1 MSCRPWRRAWRVG
14 RALALALA
22 LVVSGCV
29 GTTGHLAIAST
40 RDIDLQDV
48 LVDAPGPHAVGR
60 SCIDLIVV
68 VPTRMPNFGEAIE
81 QALRKS
87 GGHVL
92 TNVRIGY
99 EILYFPFVYG
109 VACYV
114 AEGDVQ

>member
-1 MSCRPWRRAWRVG
+1 MSCRSWRRGRRVRG
-14 RALALALA
+14 ALALALA
-22 LVVSGCV
+22 VVASGCV

-48 LVDAPGPHAVGR
+48 RVDAPGPHVVGR

-68 VPTRMPNFGEAIE
+68 VPTRMPNFGEAIGR
-81 QALRKS
+81 ALRES

-114 AEGDVQ
+114 VEGDVQ

>member
-1 MSCRPWRRAWRVG
+1 
-14 RALALALA
+14 
-22 LVVSGCV
+22 VVASGCV

-48 LVDAPGPHAVGR
+48 RVDAPGPHVVGR

-81 QALRKS
+81 RALRES

-114 AEGDVQ
+114 VEGEVE